1 MKKNLLLAAAMM
13 FSASCFAQTTL
24 WDGENFELGSQGGC
38 WDDGSPVVVENP
50 DQGGINTSERCLK
63 FTMTNDRKVVKIP
76 FRDWVTPAMD
86 GSRRISMMVRKA
98 QDENLMIEV
107 SDPTDGSNGYWEKV
121 AVWYGGSGEWQKV
134 VFDFSANPDFDHP
147 GVISITAQTGGVEGE
162 QDVYI
167 DNVTIEPATR
177 ANGQLIK
184 DIEDG
189 TLTGNITLT
198 GAWMKGDCQN
208 ADNDWVANVYNDF
221 ALLAKKMNAGTVAVD
236 MRGTVLKDAY
246 NAFGGVNPNILIYTD
261 GGVDGDNVVVC
272 TGEGN
277 RAGRVVLDERH
288 AFGALTGFDA
298 AEIVMNRPLYEGYNT
313 IYLPFFVSKADLG
326 ATALATFSGIN
337 GGEQTVVSFNEA
349 EYAEANTPLLV
360 SMADGRETL
369 TFTGKYVT
377 ELSDGQSQTA
387 FCGIY
392 APRSGAGLWG
402 VADNNTFMKGG
413 DEATINA
420 FHAYLEAPA
429 EAKSVTFGTTTGI
442 SSICSDA
449 RTAGSEVY
457 TLSGMRLAGG
467 INALDKTAKGIYI
480 VNGKK
485 VFVK

>member
-1 MKKNLLLAAAMM
+1 MKKNLLLTAAMM

-24 WDGENFELGSQGGC
+24 WDGENFELDSQGGC
-38 WDDGSPVVVENP
+38 WEDGSPMVVENP
-50 DQGGINTSERCLK
+50 DRSGINTSEKCLK

-76 FRDWVTPAMD
+76 FRDWVKPEMD

-98 QDENLMIEV
+98 QNENLMIEV

-134 VFDFSANPDFDHP
+134 VFDFSANPAFDHP
-147 GVISITAQTGGVEGE
+147 GVISITAQTSDVDGE

-177 ANGQLIK
+177 ANGQLMT
-184 DIEDG
+184 DIDDG
-189 TLTGNITLT
+189 SLTGHITLT

-208 ADNDWVANVYNDF
+208 ADNDWVANIYDDF
-221 ALLAKKMNAGTVAVD
+221 ALLATKMSTGAVTVD

-246 NAFGGVNPNILIYTD
+246 NAFGSVNPNILVYTE
-261 GGVDGDNVVVC
+261 GHVDGDNVVVC
-272 TGEGN
+272 GGEGN
-277 RAGRVVLDERH
+277 HAGRVVLDERY
-288 AFGALTGFDA
+288 AFSAPTGFDA
-298 AEIVMNRPLYEGYNT
+298 AEVVMNRPLYEGFNT
-313 IYLPFFVSKADLG
+313 VYLPFFVSKEELG
-326 ATALATFSGIN
+326 AAALSTFNGIN
-337 GGEQTVVSFNEA
+337 GGEHTVVSFLET

-369 TFTGKYVT
+369 TFTDKYIT
-377 ELSDGQSQTA
+377 ELSDGQSLTA
-387 FCGIY
+387 FCGVY
-392 APRSGAGLWG
+392 APQSGAGLWG
-402 VADNNTFMKGG
+402 VANNNTFMRGG

-442 SSICSDA
+442 SNVTND
-449 RTAGSEVY
+449 TTDSEVY
-457 TLSGMRLAGG
+457 TLSGMRLASG
-467 INALDKTAKGIYI
+467 INVQNKAVKGIYI
-480 VNGKK
+480 INGKK